1 MLRLQIKRMD
11 LRLLGSFF
19 NTLWYPRRMLVQ
31 LERHLEQH
39 QRRKESVQFSG
50 KERREKEKAG
60 IIIIISTTLLLRSLA
75 AYLLASLDFWTQAL
89 RTASERRRKR
99 DSSLPRKVSHSERKC
114 KGTKSIESELAMI
127 IAMDFRGTF

>member
-1 MLRLQIKRMD
+1 MD

-19 NTLWYPRRMLVQ
+19 SSLWYPKRMLVQ

-99 DSSLPRKVSHSERKC
+99 DSFSLARKVSHSERKC
-114 KGTKSIESELAMI
+114 NGMY
-127 IAMDFRGTF
+127 